1 MKVIFIILSLT
12 IASCTG
18 SAQDRSFFNL
28 TPDIGAVQG
37 QCVFGSIECDSQ
49 YIYIVGDEV
58 VSQDSNGRN
67 KKVKPYFT
75 KFDYQGNLIH
85 SVVVG
90 ENDFSRPYKY
100 ENYPLFKRNDSI
112 YYYNMYNWDDTTL
125 QYLKN
130 YIVAINMR
138 SGKIVKKVKVEQPV
152 SGDIIF
158 STHSEMDSGSNELIY
173 VFRHIYHRQ
182 YTTDQYIYTYND
194 SLEQLSRIKVK
205 NIQRRIT
212 IRYISFKGGFY
223 HLIGDEFEV
232 KNNEL
237 THKGWLI
244 YLKVDTL
251 GNVIREN
258 RLMTPGNIYTNGG
271 FTYTIIKD
279 EKDSGYYIGTND
291 NIDFVNDKLIPYI
304 FHVSSE
310 LDTVY
315 WRTRFQHSLY
325 LEKGNASFINRIT
338 MLNDGSGMVICG
350 SVFTQEV
357 NEPDYGIIFK
367 SNLNGDSL
375 WTRDLQPLGW
385 DSTRAWWMSME
396 SIRTT
401 PYNTLIVCGRVS
413 DGSEEV
419 IKGWL
424 LHLDSEGCLVPGC
437 DKVVSNTDI
446 QSGKEKA
453 FAIYPNPSISNH
465 LYLLSRIGDQS
476 KVTLELIDLSGKV
489 LHTSHFNPQ
498 LGTQY
503 LLQFPSDLLNGEYL
517 LKIQG
522 KAYHQIEKIVV
533 IR

>member
-12 IASCTG
+12 IASCTS

-49 YIYIVGDEV
+49 YIYIVGDQV
-58 VSQDSNGRN
+58 VSQDTTGGY
-67 KKVKPYFT
+67 KKVKPNLT

-85 SVVVG
+85 SKLIT
-90 ENDFSRPYKY
+90 EDDFTKPYVRQ
-100 ENYPLFKRNDSI
+100 NYPLFKRNDSI

-158 STHSEMDSGSNELIY
+158 STHSEMDYRSNELIY
-173 VFRHIYHRQ
+173 VFRHIYPRQ

-194 SLEQLSRIKVK
+194 SLEQLSRMKVK

-212 IRYISFKGGFY
+212 IRYISFEAGFY

-258 RLMTPGNIYTNGG
+258 KLITPGNIYTNGG
-271 FTYTIIKD
+271 FAYTIIKD

-291 NIDFVNDKLIPYI
+291 NIDVVNDKLIPYI

-315 WRTRFQHSLY
+315 WRTRFQHPMY
-325 LEKGNASFINRIT
+325 LKEGNASFIYRMA
-338 MLNDGSGMVICG
+338 MLNDESGMVICG

-375 WTRDLQPLGW
+375 WTRDIQPLGW
-385 DSTRAWWMSME
+385 DSTRAWWMKME

-401 PYNTLIVCGRVS
+401 PYNTLIICGRVS
-413 DGSEEV
+413 DGREEV

-437 DKVVSNTDI
+437 DKVVNNTDI

-453 FAIYPNPSISNH
+453 FDIYPNPSVSNH
-465 LYLLSRIGDQS
+465 LYLLSRIGDHS
-476 KVTLELIDLSGKV
+476 IVTLELIDLSGKV
-489 LHTSHFNPQ
+489 LHTSDFNPQ
-498 LGTQY
+498 LGIQY
-503 LLQFPSDLLNGEYL
+503 FMEIPTDLPNGEYIF
-517 LKIQG
+517 KIQG
-522 KAYHQIEKIVV
+522 KEFQQAEKIVI